1 MNLIHLESVNP
12 EQHLKIENIERDWPI
27 NLHYNINP
35 LNKEIANEV
44 DVACL
49 IEPRLV
55 SQPPCNQRKSNFF
68 NFTFQLLDKN
78 ETPISVEKCT
88 FFNFCDNIE
97 NNGIIYKSQLRL
109 PDGTNRA
116 QLLYI
121 TMIDASSEQLIQ
133 SDDTFDSGSENQ
145 HQQRVL
151 LTHKAACKRCLL
163 GKVCGSDLDNPTNP
177 IISQDKTRI
186 TVFLRCTLSCTS
198 GPGKTTSPR
207 RFKIAI
213 SLAPDEIR
221 RRCLSTEIFM
231 HSNSKHT
238 KSKAYQQLRQDSVIT
253 NPKNYPKIIAVSP
266 SEGWTNGGQTVIII
280 GDNFRKG
287 LHVLFGEIPVS
298 CQLISEHAARVQSPS
313 SCTPGQVSVTL
324 ALDNHQFCVESP
336 GYFTFVSPQ
345 SLGLEL
351 GFSRLG
357 RLVPRYPNDPQR
369 LSKEEL
375 LSRAADILESSQK
388 KYSVIVNLK
397 KTEDTLLS
405 EDTNATD
412 YLDKILQAETL
423 EA

>member
-1 MNLIHLESVNP
+1 
-12 EQHLKIENIERDWPI
+12 
-27 NLHYNINP
+27 
-35 LNKEIANEV
+35 
-44 DVACL
+44 
-49 IEPRLV
+49 
-55 SQPPCNQRKSNFF
+55 
-68 NFTFQLLDKN
+68 
-78 ETPISVEKCT
+78 
-88 FFNFCDNIE
+88 
-97 NNGIIYKSQLRL
+97 
-109 PDGTNRA
+109 
-116 QLLYI
+116 
-121 TMIDASSEQLIQ
+121 MIDASSDQLIQ

-198 GPGKTTSPR
+198 GPGKTTCPR

-238 KSKAYQQLRQDSVIT
+238 KSKAYQQLQQ
-253 NPKNYPKIIAVSP
+253 VSP
-266 SEGWTNGGQTVIII
+266 SEGWINGGQTVIII

-287 LHVLFGEIPVS
+287 LYVLFGEIPVS
-298 CQLISEHAARVQSPS
+298 CQLISEHAARVQSP

-388 KYSVIVNLK
+388 KFSVIVNLK